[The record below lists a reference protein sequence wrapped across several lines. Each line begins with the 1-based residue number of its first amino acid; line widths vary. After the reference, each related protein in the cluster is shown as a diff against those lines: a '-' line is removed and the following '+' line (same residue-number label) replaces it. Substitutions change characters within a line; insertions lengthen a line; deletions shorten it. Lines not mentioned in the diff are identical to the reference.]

1 MGARQ
6 TWEFRLG
13 TAHTGTSVEVRLE
26 CFGHRWVAAA
36 ADKRRTEIG
45 LGSTARSALTAAI
58 RSLAPRSA
66 TALLADPELF
76 VVSWRIRQ
84 AV

>member
-1 MGARQ
+1 MGAQQ

-13 TAHTGTSVEVRLE
+13 AAQRSGGVGVRLE
-26 CFGHRWVAAA
+26 RFGDRWVATA
-36 ADKRRTEIG
+36 ADDRRSEIG
-45 LGSTARSALTAAI
+45 LGSTARSALSAAI

-76 VVSWRIRQ
+76 MVSWRIRQ
-84 AV
+84 AG